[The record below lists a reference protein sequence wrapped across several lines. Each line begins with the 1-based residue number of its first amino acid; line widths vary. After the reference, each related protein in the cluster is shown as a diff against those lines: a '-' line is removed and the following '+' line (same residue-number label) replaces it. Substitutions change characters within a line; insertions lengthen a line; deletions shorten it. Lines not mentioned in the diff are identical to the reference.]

1 MMEMLVTLYV
11 PRTAPLAA
19 ALEGKAAQG
28 TQRDVRGGLP
38 GTPCAVCREQ
48 GCGQKD
54 MHAEARADCAGRPAG
69 NESARGALGR
79 ADEGACGMRNG
90 IHAETKASRAE
101 RPAGN
106 ESARGALGCADEGA
120 CSMWNGMYAEARA
133 DCAGRPAGHES
144 ARGAWGRADEGACS
158 MWNGMHAEARADCA
172 GWPAGNENVRGALGR
187 ADERAYGMWNGVHT
201 EARADC
207 AGRPAGNENVR
218 GALGRA
224 EEGADG
230 MRSGV
235 HTEARAGREDKNRSG
250 VWKDACPEQSGEAHG
265 FQSGGGPQ
273 AAQGV
278 RPGREENGVRA
289 GQCGACGAQG
299 ESRAQAAC
307 GEEALPGAGQAAHRA
322 VHGTR
327 GMPLQEKLDAVDEYC
342 TGDSLYTVAAS
353 HGIALAAAHR
363 LTASRTLLQEN
374 ERRRRRLIELVC
386 GARPPV
392 RPVCRGCMWG
402 CRATGL
408 CTQPRCLK
416 EEGPRG

>member
-1 MMEMLVTLYV
+1 MKKEETFMMKMLVTLYV

-19 ALEGKAAQG
+19 ALEEKAAQG
-28 TQRDVRGGLP
+28 AQRNVRGGLP
-38 GTPCAVCREQ
+38 GAPCAVCGEQ
-48 GCGQKD
+48 GRGQKD
-54 MHAEARADCAGRPAG
+54 VHVKAQTGRAGRLAGNENARGALGRADEGPDGMRNGVRAEVRADCAGRPAG
-69 NESARGALGR
+69 NESARGALG
-79 ADEGACGMRNG
+79 
-90 IHAETKASRAE
+90 
-101 RPAGN
+101 
-106 ESARGALGCADEGA
+106 CADEG
-120 CSMWNGMYAEARA
+120 
-133 DCAGRPAGHES
+133 P
-144 ARGAWGRADEGACS
+144 
-158 MWNGMHAEARADCA
+158 
-172 GWPAGNENVRGALGR
+172 
-187 ADERAYGMWNGVHT
+187 
-201 EARADC
+201 
-207 AGRPAGNENVR
+207 
-218 GALGRA
+218 
-224 EEGADG
+224 DG

-235 HTEARAGREDKNRSG
+235 YAEARAGRADKNRSG
-250 VWKDACPEQSGEAHG
+250 VWKDACPEQSGEICS
-265 FQSGGGPQ
+265 FQSGGEPR
-273 AAQGV
+273 AAAARGV
-278 RPGREENGVRA
+278 RPGGKEDGARA
-289 GQCGACGAQG
+289 EQCGACGARG

-307 GEEALPGAGQAAHRA
+307 GEEAMPGAGQAARRA
-322 VHGTR
+322 AHGTR

>member
-38 GTPCAVCREQ
+38 GTPCAVCGEQ

-54 MHAEARADCAGRPAG
+54 VHAEARADCAEWPAG

-106 ESARGALGCADEGA
+106 ESARGALG
-120 CSMWNGMYAEARA
+120 
-133 DCAGRPAGHES
+133 
-144 ARGAWGRADEGACS
+144 RADEEAC
-158 MWNGMHAEARADCA
+158 GMR
-172 GWPAGNENVRGALGR
+172 
-187 ADERAYGMWNGVHT
+187 NGVHT
-201 EARADC
+201 EA
-207 AGRPAGNENVR
+207 
-218 GALGRA
+218 
-224 EEGADG
+224 
-230 MRSGV
+230 
-235 HTEARAGREDKNRSG
+235 
-250 VWKDACPEQSGEAHG
+250 
-265 FQSGGGPQ
+265 
-273 AAQGV
+273 
-278 RPGREENGVRA
+278 
-289 GQCGACGAQG
+289 QG
-299 ESRAQAAC
+299 ESRTQAAC
-307 GEEALPGAGQAAHRA
+307 GEETLPGAGQAARRA
-322 VHGTR
+322 AHGTC

-392 RPVCRGCMWG
+392 RPVCRGCVWG

>member
-1 MMEMLVTLYV
+1 
-11 PRTAPLAA
+11 
-19 ALEGKAAQG
+19 
-28 TQRDVRGGLP
+28 
-38 GTPCAVCREQ
+38 
-48 GCGQKD
+48 
-54 MHAEARADCAGRPAG
+54 
-69 NESARGALGR
+69 
-79 ADEGACGMRNG
+79 
-90 IHAETKASRAE
+90 
-101 RPAGN
+101 
-106 ESARGALGCADEGA
+106 
-120 CSMWNGMYAEARA
+120 
-133 DCAGRPAGHES
+133 
-144 ARGAWGRADEGACS
+144 
-158 MWNGMHAEARADCA
+158 
-172 GWPAGNENVRGALGR
+172 
-187 ADERAYGMWNGVHT
+187 MWNGVHT